1 MSQNF
6 SNSFLISFDSVKR
19 QKSSLERCPGEFSV
33 EFHSLG
39 DYNHFLNKP
48 DPDKR
53 FLRSMQSQRQ
63 AGDAKN
69 HSRHQYSP
77 GCDGDR
83 DTRRN

>member
-6 SNSFLISFDSVKR
+6 NNISLIYFDLVKC
-19 QKSSLERCPGEFSV
+19 QKSLLERCTGEFSV

-48 DPDKR
+48 DPDKQL
-53 FLRSMQSQRQ
+53 LRSMQSQKQ
-63 AGDAKN
+63 TGEVKN
-69 HSRHQYSP
+69 LSRHQYSP